1 MSESTDGIVSPDDL
15 AELAD
20 LFDRSEFAFDPLS
33 EECREATAMFEVVL
47 ESIYDRKVKTLFPKI
62 TLHQFRCGIRKRCRE
77 FIRKNS

>member
-1 MSESTDGIVSPDDL
+1 MSESVDAIVSPVQL

-33 EECREATAMFEVVL
+33 EECREATAKFEDL
-47 ESIYDRKVKTLFPKI
+47 LRDIYEHTVKTKFPAI
-62 TLHQFRCGIRKRCRE
+62 TLNQFRCGIRKRCRE